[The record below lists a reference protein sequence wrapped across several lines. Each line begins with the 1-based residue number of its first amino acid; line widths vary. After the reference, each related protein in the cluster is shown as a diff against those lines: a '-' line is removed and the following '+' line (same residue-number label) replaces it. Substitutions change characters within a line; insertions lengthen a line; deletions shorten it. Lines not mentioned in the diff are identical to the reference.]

1 MNTKLKHIILSL
13 LCLLLIGN
21 TAYAAGGVEDAENAT
36 DFFWSEAVPVPAY
49 TENRDGTSGG
59 MGFVIDGERIEMEL
73 PTYEEAIRN
82 RVLVLV
88 DGQYLHT
95 VAGTG
100 SEPFIENGRTMIP
113 LRAIADAF
121 GFEVDWEQSEEKI
134 TLTKDDT
141 TIILYIGK
149 SEILV
154 DNETVYF
161 EDAVPMIKNS
171 RTFLPVRKL
180 AEILGIQVEWDGDT
194 RTATFTDQPAI

>member
-1 MNTKLKHIILSL
+1 MFKTKLKYMTLSL
-13 LCLLLIGN
+13 LCLLFIGN
-21 TAYAAGGVEDAENAT
+21 TAYAAETE
-36 DFFWSEAVPVPAY
+36 DFFWSEVVPVPAY
-49 TENRDGTSGG
+49 AESRDGTPGG

-73 PTYEEAIRN
+73 PTYEEAIKN

-88 DGQYLHT
+88 DGKYLHT

-100 SEPFIENGRTMIP
+100 AEPFIENGRTMIP

-134 TLTKDDT
+134 TLTKDDK
-141 TIILYIGK
+141 TIILYFGK
-149 SEILV
+149 PEILV
-154 DNETVYF
+154 DGETLYF

-180 AEILGIQVEWDGDT
+180 AEILGIQVEWAGDT
-194 RTATFTDQPAI
+194 RTATFIAE